1 MQSQLKP
8 MGIKLALSER
18 ERLQKLAEKKN
29 RSSHFLAKE
38 AISQYLD
45 REEATEQ
52 FKQETV
58 DRWEE
63 YRSTGKTVP
72 NDDVLEWLESWGT
85 DDEHEAPA

>member
-1 MQSQLKP
+1 M
-8 MGIKLALSER
+8 
-18 ERLQKLAEKKN
+18 
-29 RSSHFLAKE
+29 H
-38 AISQYLD
+38 

-52 FKQETV
+52 LKQQTA

-63 YRSTGKTVP
+63 FCSTGKTVP